1 MSDILVKSRD
11 QKFLL
16 YEQLQVENLFS
27 YEKFGDYS
35 KDVVDMMIGEA
46 EKMAEEVLLPT
57 YDVGDREGCTFKEGQ
72 VTVPGCFREAYGKYC
87 EEIGRAHV

>member
-1 MSDILVKSRD
+1 MKGGFMSDILVKSRD

-35 KDVVDMMIGEA
+35 KDVVDMMLGEA
-46 EKMAEEVLLPT
+46 EKM
-57 YDVGDREGCTFKEGQ
+57 EGS
-72 VTVPGCFREAYGKYC
+72 PP
-87 EEIGRAHV
+87 AHL